1 MRVLVTGAGGFV
13 GRFLC
18 RELLAQ
24 GHEVVGALR
33 TAEVVD
39 ESLRHSLAGV
49 RWIGFELGSTVSIE
63 AALDHAPDAVV
74 HLAALASGAEA
85 RRDPLTAW
93 ATNAMGTCALV
104 YEIERVRPG
113 TRMVFASTGEVYGRG
128 HRHPI
133 REEDRTEPC
142 SPYAASKLAAELAL
156 QESHRRSGFN
166 GVVARCFQ
174 QTGPGQRDAF
184 VVPALAQR
192 VLAARADGVRTIAAG
207 NLTPIRE
214 LTDVRDV
221 ARALTLLLDRGEPG
235 TVYNVASGRGVSLQ
249 ELLGLI
255 AEAVDWEVDSV
266 VDPALFRPA
275 DLEYL
280 VGDGSRLAALG
291 WAPQFPLEQTLAD
304 VVASYSRGEQPAK
317 GGR

>member
-13 GRFLC
+13 GRTLC
-18 RELLAQ
+18 RELLGQ

-33 TAEVVD
+33 TGEAVD
-39 ESLRHSLAGV
+39 EPFRASLAGV

-63 AALDHAPDAVV
+63 AALDHGPDAVI
-74 HLAALASGAEA
+74 HLAAVASGAEA

-104 YEIERVRPG
+104 YEIERLRPG

-128 HRHPI
+128 YQRPI
-133 REEDRTEPC
+133 RESDPAEPC

-184 VVPALAQR
+184 VVPALVQR
-192 VLAARADGVRTIAAG
+192 VLAARRDGARTIAAG
-207 NLTPIRE
+207 NLTPVRE

-221 ARALTLLLDRGEPG
+221 ARALTLLLERGEPG
-235 TVYNVASGRGVSLQ
+235 TVYNVASGHGVSLR
-249 ELLGLI
+249 ELLARI
-255 AEAVDWEVDSV
+255 AAAVGWEVESV

-280 VGDGSRLAALG
+280 VGDGGRLAGLG
-291 WAPQFPLEQTLAD
+291 WKPQFHLDQTLTD
-304 VVASYSRGEQPAK
+304 VVGSFTKASGL
-317 GGR
+317 

>member
-13 GRFLC
+13 GGALC

-24 GHEVVGALR
+24 GHQVIGALR
-33 TAEVVD
+33 TAEVLD
-39 ESLRHSLAGV
+39 EAHRTGLAGV
-49 RWIGFELGSTVSIE
+49 EWIGFELGSAVSIE
-63 AALDHAPDAVV
+63 AALDRGPEAVV
-74 HLAALASGAEA
+74 HLAAVASGAEA

-93 ATNAMGTCALV
+93 TTNAMGTCALV
-104 YEIERVRPG
+104 YEIERLRPG
-113 TRMVFASTGEVYGRG
+113 MRFVYASTGEVYGRG
-128 HRHPI
+128 YTRPI
-133 REEDRTEPC
+133 GEGDETAPC

-166 GVVARCFQ
+166 GVIARCFQ

-184 VVPALAQR
+184 VVPALALR
-192 VLAARADGVRTIAAG
+192 VLAARRAGARTIPAG

-221 ARALTLLLDRGEPG
+221 ARALTLLLGRGEPG
-235 TVYNVASGRGVSLQ
+235 AVYNVASGRGVSLQ
-249 ELLGLI
+249 ELLGRI
-255 AEAVDWEVDSV
+255 ALAAGWEVESV

-280 VGDGSRLAALG
+280 VGDGRRLSALG
-291 WAPQFPLEQTLAD
+291 WTPKFELDQTLAD
-304 VVASYSRGEQPAK
+304 LVAALDK
-317 GGR
+317 GAEGR

>member
-13 GRFLC
+13 GRSLC

-24 GHEVVGALR
+24 GHEVLGALR
-33 TAEVVD
+33 TGEVVGASPD
-39 ESLRHSLAGV
+39 AALGGV

-63 AALDHAPDAVV
+63 AALDHKPDAVV
-74 HLAALASGAEA
+74 HLAAVASGAEA

-104 YEIERVRPG
+104 YEIERLRPG

-128 HRHPI
+128 YTRPI
-133 REEDRTEPC
+133 RESDAADPC

-156 QESHRRSGFN
+156 QESHRRAGFN
-166 GVVARCFQ
+166 GVIARCFQ

-184 VVPALAQR
+184 VVPALVQR
-192 VLAARADGVRTIAAG
+192 VLAARRDGTRAIAAG
-207 NLTPIRE
+207 NLTPVRE

-221 ARALTLLLDRGEPG
+221 ARALTLLLERGEAG
-235 TVYNVASGRGVSLQ
+235 AVYNVASGRGVSLE
-249 ELLGLI
+249 ELLARI
-255 AEAVDWEVDSV
+255 AAAAGWAVESV

-280 VGDGSRLAALG
+280 VGDGARLAALG
-291 WAPQFPLEQTLAD
+291 WAPQFSLDQTLAD
-304 VVASYSRGEQPAK
+304 VVASFTKGEPPAK
-317 GGR
+317 GAP

>member
-1 MRVLVTGAGGFV
+1 
-13 GRFLC
+13 
-18 RELLAQ
+18 
-24 GHEVVGALR
+24 
-33 TAEVVD
+33 
-39 ESLRHSLAGV
+39 
-49 RWIGFELGSTVSIE
+49 
-63 AALDHAPDAVV
+63 
-74 HLAALASGAEA
+74 
-85 RRDPLTAW
+85 
-93 ATNAMGTCALV
+93 MGTCALV
-104 YEIERVRPG
+104 YEIERLRPG
-113 TRMVFASTGEVYGRG
+113 IRVVFASTGEVYGRG
-128 HRHPI
+128 YGRPI
-133 REEDRTEPC
+133 RESDPTAPC

-166 GVVARCFQ
+166 GVIARCFQ

-192 VLAARADGVRTIAAG
+192 VLAARRTGVRIIPTG

-235 TVYNVASGRGVSLQ
+235 AVYNVASGRGISLQ
-249 ELLGLI
+249 ELLGRI
-255 AEAVDWEVDSV
+255 GVAANWEVESV

-291 WAPQFPLEQTLAD
+291 WTPQFMLDQTLAD
-304 VVASYSRGEQPAK
+304 LLGALDRGAE
-317 GGR
+317 GR